1 MSRKLALAT
10 TLVIVLVGALGV
22 SFEVQG
28 VRASGK
34 TYALSDEYRI
44 SGVPFVKQE
53 KMWCGPASL
62 TMVLNYWGDPVN
74 QSEVGSAVDPEHD
87 GTKPWHMVPFLESR
101 GYVVYEFD
109 RYSLKYR
116 VSVMDELK
124 IWVCY
129 DYPIVVRQWTYLSKQ
144 SGHYRV
150 VVGYDD
156 ESIYVKDPN
165 SGSISFSIETFLELW
180 DKNNEYGLI
189 VIGNLTKDS
198 DGDQMTDSN
207 EVIQN
212 TDPFD
217 TLAQEPFPTWI
228 VAPIMIITIVGIG
241 LAVYFTKVKKTVE
254 KAK

>member
-22 SFEVQG
+22 SFEVHG

-44 SGVPFVKQE
+44 SGVSFVKQE

-74 QSEVGSAVDPEHD
+74 QSEVGSTVDPEHM
-87 GTKPWHMVPFLESR
+87 GTHSEGLISFLESR
-101 GYVVYEFD
+101 GYVVYDFNRD
-109 RYSLKYR
+109 SLEYR
-116 VSVMDELK
+116 SSAMDELK
-124 IWVCY
+124 IWVSH
-129 DYPIVVRQWTYLSKQ
+129 DYPIVVSQWTYFSGK

-150 VVGYDD
+150 VVGYDAQ
-156 ESIYVKDPN
+156 SIFVKDPN

-189 VIGNLTKDS
+189 VIGDTTKDS
-198 DGDQMTDSN
+198 DGDQLTDSN

-228 VAPIMIITIVGIG
+228 VAPTVIITIVGIG
-241 LAVYFTKVKKTVE
+241 LAVYFTKVKKIVE

>member
-1 MSRKLALAT
+1 VSRKLALAT

-22 SFEVQG
+22 SFEVHG

-34 TYALSDEYRI
+34 TYAMSDEYRI

-87 GTKPWHMVPFLESR
+87 GTAPLDLISFLELR

-109 RYSLKYR
+109 RDSLKYR
-116 VSVMDELK
+116 SSAMDELE
-124 IWVCY
+124 IWICQN
-129 DYPIVVRQWTYLSKQ
+129 YPIVVLQWMYFPGSV
-144 SGHYRV
+144 GHYRV

-189 VIGNLTKDS
+189 VIGDTTKDS
-198 DGDQMTDSN
+198 DGDQLTDSN

-228 VAPIMIITIVGIG
+228 VAPTVIITIVGIG
-241 LAVYFTKVKKTVE
+241 LAVYFTKVKKTIE
-254 KAK
+254 KVK